1 MNNRGEAFRS
11 KYRNIDVL
19 LVDDIQ
25 FIAGKEQTQEEFF
38 HTFNSLLEEGKAII
52 ISSDRKPKEIQ
63 TLEERLRSRFEW
75 GLLTDIQP
83 PDLETRIAILLKKA
97 QTEDIHIPYEA
108 MVYIAS
114 NINSNIR
121 ELEGALIRVVAF
133 STLVSQEISVE
144 LAVDAL
150 KDIILSC
157 PPQVVTIPKLRP
169 EVLKERKRTKA
180 VAIPRQVAMYLSREL
195 TDSSLPKIGEAF
207 GGRDHTTIIHA
218 HDNNEVNS
226 SGFGTY

>member
-1 MNNRGEAFRS
+1 
-11 KYRNIDVL
+11 
-19 LVDDIQ
+19 
-25 FIAGKEQTQEEFF
+25 
-38 HTFNSLLEEGKAII
+38 
-52 ISSDRKPKEIQ
+52 
-63 TLEERLRSRFEW
+63 
-75 GLLTDIQP
+75 
-83 PDLETRIAILLKKA
+83 
-97 QTEDIHIPYEA
+97 

-121 ELEGALIRVVAF
+121 KLEGALIRVVAF

-157 PPQVVTIPKLRP
+157 PPQVVTIPKIQQYVAEYYGLRP

-195 TDSSLPKIGEAF
+195 TDSSLPKIGEVF

-218 HDNNEVNS
+218 HDNNNEVNS
-226 SGFGTY
+226 SGSGTY